1 MGEGGLLT
9 LFKIRQN
16 CKKKLETNTLAYF
29 KRYIINVYKNMN
41 MVCFNK
47 IMLMYF
53 LLFKQL
59 GNKLECLFPASI

>member
-16 CKKKLETNTLAYF
+16 CKKNLETNTLAYF
-29 KRYIINVYKNMN
+29 KRYIINKNMN

-59 GNKLECLFPASI
+59 GIKLECFFPASI